1 MSAFASSFDAASRE
15 AVSATIAEMTRE
27 QAYILLNDIVRDV
40 LGEEPP
46 PLHDAVITAEV
57 PGWDSFANISI
68 LAAVEIRFGVE
79 IRCAEA
85 ERLSRAGDIVDLV
98 LAKLRQPAVP

>member
-1 MSAFASSFDAASRE
+1 MSAI
-15 AVSATIAEMTRE
+15 VAEITRE

-40 LGEEPP
+40 LGEEAP
-46 PLHDAVITAEV
+46 PLHDATIVAEV
-57 PGWDSFANISI
+57 PGWDSLASIGI

-98 LAKLRQPAVP
+98 LAKLRHPAIL